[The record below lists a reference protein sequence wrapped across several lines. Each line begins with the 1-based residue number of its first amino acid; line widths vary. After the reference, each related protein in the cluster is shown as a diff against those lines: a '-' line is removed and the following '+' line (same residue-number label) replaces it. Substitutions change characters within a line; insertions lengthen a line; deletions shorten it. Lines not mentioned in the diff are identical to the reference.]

1 MELLKTCG
9 TRIVN
14 EKNEEILLQG
24 FGLGGWLLP
33 EGYMWKLYTKC
44 DRPRRME
51 KLIEELCGPAYA
63 ESFWERYLDSYITRT
78 DIAFIA
84 QKGFNSIRL
93 PLNARTLFNE
103 ETQSFY
109 PGMIARIDKLIEWCR
124 EFGIYVILD
133 MHGAPGGQTG
143 TNIDDSENDMPELF
157 TVQKHR
163 EDLIL
168 LWSLL
173 ARRYKDENCI
183 AGYDLLNEPLP
194 NWFGSYNGLVL
205 PLYKDLAK
213 AIRQV
218 DTRHM
223 LILEGVHWATDFEIF
238 DELESGE
245 FDGNYM
251 LQFHKYWSTPDIE
264 SIQKYV
270 DCANKL
276 NVPLFMGEGGENNLD
291 WYAGFF
297 NMLTGHGISYSF
309 WSYKKMK
316 CYNSPVTFE
325 IPGGWDRLIEY
336 MDNRAK
342 LSLPEACDIFD
353 GFIKEINRSV
363 INNDVIN
370 AIRRQIPVSIPA
382 EYFDEGCSVSRREKG
397 AEIRMTEGITILF
410 ENGKTG
416 VPDYRRYGGEVQPD
430 TELVAVKLLGG
441 EWVRYDF
448 EVPEEGKYQIQV
460 HCRAREDNTLAYIV
474 TDRGISADIK
484 IGVQMSGINA
494 SGELFLEKG
503 RHSIKICSKGIIY
516 LSKIRIA

>member
-9 TRIVN
+9 TKIVN
-14 EKNEEILLQG
+14 ESNEEVLLQG

-51 KLIEELCGPAYA
+51 KLIKDLCGPEY
-63 ESFWERYLDSYITRT
+63 SKDFWKRYFDSYITYT
-78 DIAFIA
+78 DIELIA
-84 QKGFNSIRL
+84 GKGFNSIRL
-93 PLNARTLFNE
+93 PLNARILFNE

-109 PGMIARIDKLIEWCR
+109 PDIIARVDKLIEWCR

-143 TNIDDSENDMPELF
+143 TNIHDSENDLPELF
-157 TVQKHR
+157 TAQKHR
-163 EDLIL
+163 DNLIL
-168 LWSLL
+168 LWRLL
-173 ARRYKDENCI
+173 AGRYKDEDCI

-194 NWFGSYNGLVL
+194 NWSGRYNGMVL
-205 PLYKDLAK
+205 PLYRDLAR

-238 DELESGE
+238 DELERGE
-245 FDGNYM
+245 FDSNYM
-251 LQFHKYWSTPDIE
+251 LQFHKYWSTPDME
-264 SIQKYV
+264 SIQKYM
-270 DCANKL
+270 DYGNKL

-316 CYNSPVTFE
+316 CDNSPVTFE
-325 IPGGWDRLIEY
+325 IPKGWDRLMEY
-336 MDNRAK
+336 IDNGSK
-342 LSLPEACDIFD
+342 LSQPEACDIFD
-353 GFIKEINRSV
+353 GFIKEINRPL
-363 INNDVIN
+363 INHNVIN

-382 EYFDEGCSVSRREKG
+382 EYFDESYSLSLREKG

-416 VPDYRRYGGEVQPD
+416 VPDYKRYGGEVQPD
-430 TELVAVKLLGG
+430 TELIVVKLCNE
-441 EWVRYDF
+441 EWVKYNF
-448 EVPEEGKYQIQV
+448 EVPEDGKYQLQIY
-460 HCRAREDNTLAYIV
+460 CRAQEDKTRAYIV

-484 IGVQMSGINA
+484 IGMQMSGINA
-494 SGELFLEKG
+494 GGELFLEKG
-503 RHSIKICSKGIIY
+503 PQSIKICSGGIIY
-516 LSKIRIA
+516 LSKITIV